1 MNNKEKYIKKVN
13 EIKVDEKLKDK
24 IIKDAIEKNNESKK
38 TRIIVRSLV
47 ACAACFVMAI
57 SGTFLALDKM
67 NNNLNIKNDPKNVE
81 KHEIIAKEDL
91 SKAGI
96 ERIQNE
102 EELKEILKN
111 NQNSDRYYNSSI
123 VTDSET
129 LEESATNGESK
140 NENSSE
146 DYSKTNVQHENVDEA
161 DIVKTD
167 GKYIYYLINSADY
180 YSGDAKIKV
189 EIIDVDERKV
199 VSEIDVNEEKYK
211 YASASEMF
219 LKDNKLIV
227 METRVNNSEEGN
239 GRTETVAIIY
249 NVQDKNN
256 IVKER
261 EISVE
266 GDYTDARM
274 INDNLYFISNKY
286 NYIFYTNYYY
296 SKEEIATDTATS
308 TNNNE
313 DEFEIE
319 LPVVRDTIVSDE
331 YKTIDCTDIYYLK
344 DSEDSSYTFITAVNI
359 NSKEEA
365 DTETFLGIGNTI
377 YCSEN
382 NMYVVKEKYSSDYS
396 SVFGSYNYESETD
409 IFKFKLSNNNIEF
422 TGKGTVIGTVNNQFS
437 MDEYNGYFRIATT
450 SYNEKSE
457 TTNNIIILDE
467 NLKEVGSLKGLE
479 DGEKIYSVRFMGDIG
494 YVVTF
499 KEIDPLLVIDLKN
512 PNNPEVKGELKIP
525 GYSSYLHP
533 YDETHVIGI
542 GKNTKDN
549 GYGGV
554 TSTGIKI
561 SMFDVSDLK
570 NPKEIF
576 KTSIGKEYG
585 YSEALDNH
593 KAVLCSREKEILAI
607 PVSVYDD
614 EDRFQGAIIFKIDL
628 ENNKFIQKAKIG
640 SNSTEYKTYDD
651 YYNDIIKRIIYI
663 GDYLYTLSDK
673 TVNIIDMNTFK
684 IVDKIEY

>member
-1 MNNKEKYIKKVN
+1 MNNKDKYIKKVD
-13 EIKVDEKLKDK
+13 EIKVDAKTKEKL
-24 IIKDAIEKNNESKK
+24 IKDALEKHNQKK
-38 TRIIVRSLV
+38 KSRIITRSLV
-47 ACAACFVMAI
+47 ACAACAVIAI
-57 SGTFLALDKM
+57 SGTLITLD
-67 NNNLNIKNDPKNVE
+67 NLNKDLNPNQNQNVVE
-81 KHEIIAKEDL
+81 HEIVAKANL
-91 SKAGI
+91 SEAGI
-96 ERIQNE
+96 ERIENI
-102 EELKEILKN
+102 EELEEILNN
-111 NQNSDRYYNSSI
+111 NQNNDRYFESNMSIDSTTEGITEESGSISDTNSIDKNSS
-123 VTDSET
+123 T
-129 LEESATNGESK
+129 
-140 NENSSE
+140 

-167 GKYIYYLINSADY
+167 GKYIYYLINGSNY
-180 YSGDAKIKV
+180 YNEITEIKV
-189 EIIDVDERKV
+189 KIIDVDTRKV
-199 VSEIDVNEEKYK
+199 ISEINVNEDGYK
-211 YASASEMF
+211 YATAIEMF
-219 LKDNKLIV
+219 LKDNKLVV
-227 METRVNNSEEGN
+227 METRINNLNENENES
-239 GRTETVAIIY
+239 RTETVAIVY
-249 NVQDKNN
+249 NISDKNN

-266 GDYTDARM
+266 GDYTDSRM
-274 INDNLYFISNKY
+274 INDNLYFISTKY
-286 NYIFYTNYYY
+286 NYVYDVDYYGLDEA
-296 SKEEIATDTATS
+296 KT
-308 TNNNE
+308 E
-313 DEFEIE
+313 DENETNIE

-331 YKTIDCTDIYYLK
+331 YKNIDCTDIYYLR
-344 DSEDSSYTFITAVNI
+344 DSDDTNYTFITAANI
-359 NSKEEA
+359 NSDEEA
-365 DTETFLGIGNTI
+365 YTETFLGFGDTI

-382 NMYVVKEKYSSDYS
+382 NMYVVKGKYSSDYS
-396 SVFGSYNYESETD
+396 RIFGTYNYDSETD
-409 IFKFKLSNNNIEF
+409 IFKFKLGDNNIEF
-422 TGKGTVIGTVNNQFS
+422 VGKGNVTGTVNNQFS

-457 TTNNIIILDE
+457 TTNNVIILDE

-499 KEIDPLLVIDLKN
+499 KEIDPLLVIDLKD
-512 PNNPEVKGELKIP
+512 PTNPEVKGELKIP

-542 GKNTKDN
+542 GKNTEDN

-561 SMFDVSDLK
+561 SMFDVSDLN

-576 KTSIGKEYG
+576 KTSIGEEYG

-614 EDRFQGAIIFKIDL
+614 EERFQGAVIFSIDL
-628 ENNKFIQKAKIG
+628 ENKEFVEKAKIG
-640 SNSTEYKTYDD
+640 SNDNEYKTYDE

-673 TVNIIDMNTFK
+673 KVNIIDMNTFK
-684 IVDKIEY
+684 IVDKIEF